1 MYAPFTSLTKELND
15 VDPDRLHVGPLCQ
28 DKIKWLV
35 NETDFCL
42 VVYITFKFRFWFQ
55 VLFELA
61 RFHAPST
68 IFLDELESLMS
79 QRGSSGGGT

>member
-1 MYAPFTSLTKELND
+1 MRKTRMKMLMFGTDDDYGTLMMMIVMLMIKTMSNIQPKLVF
-15 VDPDRLHVGPLCQ
+15 RLCPL
-28 DKIKWLV
+28 
-35 NETDFCL
+35 
-42 VVYITFKFRFWFQ
+42 Q

-79 QRGSSGGGT
+79 QRGTGGGG

>member
-1 MYAPFTSLTKELND
+1 MF
-15 VDPDRLHVGPLCQ
+15 
-28 DKIKWLV
+28 
-35 NETDFCL
+35 
-42 VVYITFKFRFWFQ
+42 YIAWKNGSSTLMIMEVCCTVCCK

-79 QRGSSGGGT
+79 QRGSQAGSG

>member
-1 MYAPFTSLTKELND
+1 MRMKMLKLIAMVLVMIMWTLIMTTMIMIIMLMIKRMSFLLC
-15 VDPDRLHVGPLCQ
+15 PL
-28 DKIKWLV
+28 
-35 NETDFCL
+35 
-42 VVYITFKFRFWFQ
+42 Q

-79 QRGSSGGGT
+79 QRGTGGGG

>member
-1 MYAPFTSLTKELND
+1 MRKTRMKMLMFGTDDDYGTLMMMIIMLMIKTMSNIQPKSVFLLC
-15 VDPDRLHVGPLCQ
+15 PL
-28 DKIKWLV
+28 
-35 NETDFCL
+35 
-42 VVYITFKFRFWFQ
+42 Q

-79 QRGSSGGGT
+79 QRGTGGGG

>member
-1 MYAPFTSLTKELND
+1 MTTMIMIILLLIKTMSNIQPTLVSHLC
-15 VDPDRLHVGPLCQ
+15 PL
-28 DKIKWLV
+28 
-35 NETDFCL
+35 
-42 VVYITFKFRFWFQ
+42 Q

-79 QRGSSGGGT
+79 QRGTGGGG

>member
-1 MYAPFTSLTKELND
+1 MYLAQMLEVAGDSHRVPANFENPELI
-15 VDPDRLHVGPLCQ
+15 HVGCTPLVRYNRSS
-28 DKIKWLV
+28 L
-35 NETDFCL
+35 F
-42 VVYITFKFRFWFQ
+42 FFQ

-79 QRGSSGGGT
+79 QRGTGGGG

>member
-1 MYAPFTSLTKELND
+1 MRMKMLKLIAMVLVMIMWTLIMTTMIMIIMLMIKRMSNIQVFLLC
-15 VDPDRLHVGPLCQ
+15 PL
-28 DKIKWLV
+28 
-35 NETDFCL
+35 
-42 VVYITFKFRFWFQ
+42 Q

-79 QRGSSGGGT
+79 QRGTGGGG

>member
-1 MYAPFTSLTKELND
+1 MDVTS
-15 VDPDRLHVGPLCQ
+15 
-28 DKIKWLV
+28 
-35 NETDFCL
+35 
-42 VVYITFKFRFWFQ
+42 RFALLQ

-79 QRGSSGGGT
+79 QRGSTGGGG

>member
-1 MYAPFTSLTKELND
+1 MLPDVNKELD
-15 VDPDRLHVGPLCQ
+15 CSQ
-28 DKIKWLV
+28 ESV
-35 NETDFCL
+35 NSGCFMIHHLAICTHSE
-42 VVYITFKFRFWFQ
+42 Q

-79 QRGSSGGGT
+79 QRGSQGGGK